1 MCDGSARGPTSKIKM
16 QHSGACKVR
25 LAILMAAL
33 SALGAIQTEA
43 SDIGP
48 VLPSVKSRSTRLDTT
63 RPADVPDDATLETSG
78 ARIGVIYFRPLQLF
92 DIGGLDQDSSLFRLA
107 NRLHIRTRDA
117 TIADQ
122 LLFDEGEPY
131 NASAVAESAR
141 ILRSTRYLRDASIRP
156 IAYHDGLADLEV
168 TTQDV
173 WTLNPGLSFG
183 RRGGKNTAG
192 FELEEL
198 NFLGLGTQ
206 LGLGFRSGIDR
217 DSKSVFYRDRQ
228 LGSSWWDL
236 SATYSDNSDGRLA
249 DFSLERPFYSL
260 ETQRAGGV
268 SVRDDLRVDS
278 RYDLGKVIDKFE
290 THTKHVSAYWGS
302 SNGLSN
308 DWARRYSIGVTYDGH
323 QFNDAPGA
331 NPAQLLPEDRTLI
344 YPWVSAE
351 WVQDRF
357 ATTLNRDQIEKTEDY
372 SLGWK
377 LRAQLG
383 FASSSMGAD
392 RSAIMLEGTA
402 STGYDLTER
411 QSLNLSAGASGRYE
425 NGSLANG
432 LLSAEARYYFRQS
445 QRRLFFMGLSAA
457 AGSNLDADEQVLLG
471 GDNGLR
477 GYPLRYQAGT
487 GRFLFTA
494 EQRVFT
500 NWFPF
505 QLFNVG
511 GAVFF
516 DMGRTIGRDPLGTT
530 SQGLLKDVGVGLRLG
545 NSRSALGNV
554 LHIDLA
560 LPLNGDASISSMQVI
575 VETKRSF

>member
-1 MCDGSARGPTSKIKM
+1 
-16 QHSGACKVR
+16 
-25 LAILMAAL
+25 
-33 SALGAIQTEA
+33 
-43 SDIGP
+43 
-48 VLPSVKSRSTRLDTT
+48 LPSVKARSTRLDNS
-63 RPADVPDDATLETSG
+63 RPADVPDDATLEASG
-78 ARIGVIYFRPLQLF
+78 AKVGEIYFKPLQLF
-92 DIGGLDQDSSLFRLA
+92 DIGGLDQDSHLFRLA

-122 LLFDEGEPY
+122 LLFHEGDPY
-131 NASAVAESAR
+131 NASSITESAR

-156 IAYHDGLADLEV
+156 IAYHDGVVDLEV

-183 RRGGKNTAG
+183 RHGGKNTAG

-198 NFLGLGTQ
+198 NVLGLGTQ
-206 LGLGFRSGIDR
+206 LGIGFKSGIDR
-217 DSKSVFYRDRQ
+217 DSKQVFYRDPQ

-260 ETQRAGGV
+260 ETRRAGGV
-268 SVRDDLRVDS
+268 AVKDDLRVDS

-290 THTKHVSAYWGS
+290 THAKQASAYWGF
-302 SNGLSN
+302 SNGLQN
-308 DWARRYSIGVTYDGH
+308 DWARRYSVGVTYDEH
-323 QFNDAPGA
+323 VFDDAPGV
-331 NPAQLLPEDRTLI
+331 NPTLLLPGDRKLV
-344 YPWVSAE
+344 YPWIAAE

-357 ATTLNRDQIEKTEDY
+357 ATTLNRDQIEKIEDY

-377 LRAQLG
+377 LRAQVG
-383 FASSSMGAD
+383 FASSSWGSD
-392 RSAIMLEGTA
+392 RNAFMLEGTA
-402 STGYDLTER
+402 STGYDIGER
-411 QSLNLSAGASGRYE
+411 QSLNLLAGASGRYE
-425 NGSLANG
+425 DGSLANG
-432 LLSAEARYYFRQS
+432 LLNAEARYYFRQS
-445 QRRLFFMGLSAA
+445 QRRLLFVGLSAT
-457 AGSNLDADEQVLLG
+457 AGSNLDVDEQVLLG
-471 GDNGLR
+471 GDSGLR

-487 GRFLFTA
+487 GRFLLTV
-494 EQRVFT
+494 EQRAFT

-511 GAVFF
+511 GAAFF
-516 DMGRTIGRDPLGTT
+516 DMGRSFGRDPLGTQ

-560 LPLNGDASISSMQVI
+560 FPLDGDPSISNVQVI

>member
-1 MCDGSARGPTSKIKM
+1 MRQSRPSAI
-16 QHSGACKVR
+16 C
-25 LAILMAAL
+25 LIL
-33 SALGAIQTEA
+33 LGAAWCSA
-43 SDIGP
+43 SVADP
-48 VLPSVKSRSTRLDTT
+48 AADRTRVLPSVTSRSTRLDTS
-63 RPADVPDDATLETSG
+63 RPPGIPDDATLTADH
-78 ARIGVIYFRPLQLF
+78 ARIGTIEFRALNLF

-122 LLFDEGEPY
+122 LLFREGEPY
-131 NASAVAESAR
+131 DASTIQETAR
-141 ILRSTRYLRDASIRP
+141 MLRATRYLRDASIRP
-156 IAYHDGLADLEV
+156 IAYRDGLVDLEV

-183 RRGGKNTAG
+183 RHGGKNTAG
-192 FELEEL
+192 FELEDL
-198 NFLGLGTQ
+198 NFLGLGTE
-206 LGLGFRSGIDR
+206 LGVGFKSGIDR
-217 DSKSVFYRDRQ
+217 DSKAVFYRDRQ

-249 DFSLERPFYSL
+249 DLSLERPFYSL
-260 ETQRAGGV
+260 ETRLAGGV
-268 SVRDDLRVDS
+268 AFKDDLRVDS

-290 THTKHVSAYWGS
+290 THARQASAWWGFS
-302 SNGLSN
+302 SGLSN
-308 DWARRYSIGVTYDGH
+308 GWARRYSVGVTYDDH
-323 QFNDAPGA
+323 EFDDAPGA
-331 NPAQLLPEDRTLI
+331 AAALLLPDDRKLV
-344 YPWVSAE
+344 YPWIAAE

-357 ATTLNRDQIEKTEDY
+357 ATTRNRDQIEKIEDY

-377 LRAQLG
+377 LRTQLG
-383 FASSSMGAD
+383 FASPAIGAD
-392 RSAIMLEGTA
+392 RDAIMLESTV
-402 STGYDLTER
+402 STGYDLSAR
-411 QSLNLSAGASGRYE
+411 QHLALSADASGRYE
-425 NGSLANG
+425 GGALANG

-445 QRRLFFMGLSAA
+445 PRRLFFIGLSAA

-487 GRFLFTA
+487 GRWLFTA

-505 QLFNVG
+505 QLVNVG
-511 GAVFF
+511 GAIFF
-516 DMGRTIGRDPLGTT
+516 DMGRTVGSDPLGSQ

-560 LPLNGDASISSMQVI
+560 FPLDGDASISNMQVI

>member
-1 MCDGSARGPTSKIKM
+1 MRHSRASLVCLTLLIEVW
-16 QHSGACKVR
+16 SGATV
-25 LAILMAAL
+25 AD
-33 SALGAIQTEA
+33 TA
-43 SDIGP
+43 SDRAP
-48 VLPSVKSRSTRLDTT
+48 VLPSVKSRSTRMDTS
-63 RPADVPDDATLETSG
+63 RPPGVPDDAALAASG
-78 ARIGVIYFRPLQLF
+78 ARIGQIEFRALELF

-122 LLFDEGEPY
+122 LLFHEGELY
-131 NASAVAESAR
+131 NASTIQETAR

-156 IAYHDGLADLEV
+156 IAYHDGLVDLEV

-183 RRGGKNTAG
+183 RHGGKNTAG
-192 FELEEL
+192 FELEDL
-198 NFLGLGTQ
+198 NFLGLGTE
-206 LGLGFRSGIDR
+206 LGMAFKSGIDR

-236 SATYSDNSDGRLA
+236 AATYSDNSDGRLA

-260 ETQRAGGV
+260 ETRRAGGV
-268 SVRDDLRVDS
+268 ALKDDLRVDS

-290 THTKHVSAYWGS
+290 THSEQASAYWGF

-308 DWARRYSIGVTYDGH
+308 DWARRYSIGVTYDDRE
-323 QFNDAPGA
+323 FSDASGA
-331 NPAQLLPEDRTLI
+331 APARLLPHDRKLV
-344 YPWVSAE
+344 YPWIAAE

-357 ATTLNRDQIEKTEDY
+357 ATTRNRDQIEKIEDY

-377 LRAQLG
+377 LRAQVG
-383 FASSSMGAD
+383 FASSATGSD
-392 RSAIMLEGTA
+392 RNAVMLEGTA
-402 STGYDLTER
+402 ATGYDLSAR
-411 QSLNLSAGASGRYE
+411 QQLALSAAASGRYE
-425 NGSLANG
+425 DGAVANG

-445 QRRLFFMGLSAA
+445 PRRLLFMGLAA
-457 AGSNLDADEQVLLG
+457 SAGSNLDADEQVLLG

-487 GRFLFTA
+487 GRWLFTA
-494 EQRVFT
+494 EQRVFS

-505 QLFNVG
+505 QLVNVG

-516 DMGRTIGRDPLGTT
+516 DMGRTTGRDPLGAP

-560 LPLNGDASISSMQVI
+560 FPLDGDASISSMQVI

>member
-1 MCDGSARGPTSKIKM
+1 MQAGPICNVCLTLAIAAWSSARV
-16 QHSGACKVR
+16 AD
-25 LAILMAAL
+25 A
-33 SALGAIQTEA
+33 A
-43 SDIGP
+43 SDHAP
-48 VLPSVKSRSTRLDTT
+48 VLPSLTARSTRLDTS
-63 RPADVPDDATLETSG
+63 RPAEVPDDATLEASG
-78 ARIGVIYFRPLQLF
+78 ARIGQVRFNALQLF
-92 DIGGLDQDSSLFRLA
+92 DVGGLDQDTALFRLA
-107 NRLHIRTRDA
+107 NRLHIRTREA

-122 LLFDEGEPY
+122 LLFREGQLY
-131 NASAVAESAR
+131 DASTVAESAR

-156 IAYHDGLADLEV
+156 VAYHDGVVDLEV
-168 TTQDV
+168 MTQDV

-183 RRGGKNTAG
+183 RHGGKNTGG

-206 LGLGFRSGIDR
+206 LGLSFKSGIDR

-236 SATYSDNSDGRLA
+236 STTYSDNSDGRLA

-268 SVRDDLRVDS
+268 AANDDLRVDS

-290 THTKHVSAYWGS
+290 THAKLASAYWGFS
-302 SNGLSN
+302 DGLSN
-308 DWARRYSIGVTYDGH
+308 DWARRYSLGFTYDDH
-323 QFNDAPGA
+323 EFANAPGA
-331 NPAQLLPEDRTLI
+331 DPALLLPANRKLV
-344 YPWVSAE
+344 YPWVAAE

-357 ATTLNRDQIEKTEDY
+357 ATTRNRDQIEKTEDY
-372 SLGWK
+372 ALGWK
-377 LRAQLG
+377 LRAQVG
-383 FASSSMGAD
+383 FASSATGSD
-392 RSAIMLEGTA
+392 RDAIMLEGTA
-402 STGYDLTER
+402 STGYDLSQR
-411 QSLNLSAGASGRYE
+411 QSMILSADAGGRVE
-425 NGSLANG
+425 DGSLTNG
-432 LLSAEARYYFRQS
+432 LLGAEARYYFRQS
-445 QRRLFFMGLSAA
+445 PRRLFFMGLSAT
-457 AGSNLDADEQVLLG
+457 AGTRLDADTQVLLG

-487 GRFLFTA
+487 GRWLFTA
-494 EQRVFT
+494 EQRMYS

-516 DMGRTIGRDPLGTT
+516 DMGRVAGRDPLG
-530 SQGLLKDVGVGLRLG
+530 SEPQGVLKDVGIGLRLG

-560 LPLNGDASISSMQVI
+560 FPLDGDSSIDSMQVV

>member
-1 MCDGSARGPTSKIKM
+1 M
-16 QHSGACKVR
+16 QQSRAQKVG
-25 LAILMAAL
+25 LIFLTAAL
-33 SALGAIQTEA
+33 AALPLADTAA
-43 SDIGP
+43 SDRAP
-48 VLPSVKSRSTRLDTT
+48 VLPSVKARSTRLDTS
-63 RPADVPDDATLETSG
+63 RPPEVPDDAALEASG
-78 ARIGVIYFRPLQLF
+78 ARIGSVEFKALQLF
-92 DIGGLDQDSSLFRLA
+92 DVGGLDEDTALFRLA
-107 NRLHIRTRDA
+107 NRLHIRTRDD

-122 LLFDEGEPY
+122 LLFREGGPY
-131 NASAVAESAR
+131 DPSTIAETAR

-156 IAYHDGLADLEV
+156 IAYHDGLVDMEV

-183 RRGGKNTAG
+183 RHGGKNTG
-192 FELEEL
+192 GVELEEL

-206 LGLGFRSGIDR
+206 LGLGFTSGIDR
-217 DSKSVFYRDRQ
+217 DSKTVFYRDRQ

-236 SATYSDNSDGRLA
+236 STTYSDNSDGRLA

-260 ETQRAGGV
+260 DTRRAGGV
-268 SVRDDLRVDS
+268 AVKDDVRVDS
-278 RYDLGKVIDKFE
+278 RYDLGKVIDNFE
-290 THTKHVSAYWGS
+290 THAKFASAYWGF
-302 SNGLSN
+302 SNGLAN
-308 DWARRYSIGVTYDGH
+308 DWARRYSLGVTYDDH
-323 QFNDAPGA
+323 QFADAPGG
-331 NPAQLLPEDRTLI
+331 NPAVLLPGDRKLV
-344 YPWVSAE
+344 YPWVAAE

-357 ATTLNRDQIEKTEDY
+357 ATTRNRDQIEKIEDY

-383 FASSSMGAD
+383 FASSATGSD
-392 RSAIMLEGTA
+392 RNAVMLEGTA
-402 STGYDLTER
+402 STGYDLTPR
-411 QSLNLSAGASGRYE
+411 QSLALRADASGRFE
-425 NGSLANG
+425 DGALANG
-432 LLSAEARYYFRQS
+432 LLGAEARYYFRQS
-445 QRRLFFMGLSAA
+445 QRRLFFMGLAA
-457 AGSNLDADEQVLLG
+457 TAGSNLDVDEQILLG

-487 GRFLFTA
+487 GRWLFTA
-494 EQRVFT
+494 EQRMFS

-516 DMGRTIGRDPLGTT
+516 DMGRVVGRDPLG
-530 SQGLLKDVGVGLRLG
+530 SAPQGLLKDVGFGLRLG

-560 LPLNGDASISSMQVI
+560 FPLDGDSSISNLQIV

>member
-1 MCDGSARGPTSKIKM
+1 
-16 QHSGACKVR
+16 
-25 LAILMAAL
+25 
-33 SALGAIQTEA
+33 
-43 SDIGP
+43 
-48 VLPSVKSRSTRLDTT
+48 VLPSLKARSTRLDTA
-63 RPADVPDDATLETSG
+63 RPPEVPDDPTLEANG
-78 ARIGVIYFRPLQLF
+78 AKIGQVRFNALQLF
-92 DIGGLDQDSSLFRLA
+92 DIGGLDQDTALFRLA
-107 NRLHIRTRDA
+107 NRLHIRTREA

-122 LLFDEGEPY
+122 LLFREGQLY
-131 NASAVAESAR
+131 DASTVAESAR

-156 IAYHDGLADLEV
+156 VAYHEGLVDLEV
-168 TTQDV
+168 KTQDV

-183 RRGGKNTAG
+183 RHGGKNTGG

-206 LGLGFRSGIDR
+206 LGLSFKSGIDR

-236 SATYSDNSDGRLA
+236 STTYSDNSDGRLA

-268 SVRDDLRVDS
+268 AANDDLRVDS

-290 THTKHVSAYWGS
+290 THAKLASAYWGFS
-302 SNGLSN
+302 EGLSN
-308 DWARRYSIGVTYDGH
+308 DWARRYSLGFTYDDR
-323 QFNDAPGA
+323 QFANAPGA
-331 NPAQLLPEDRTLI
+331 DPALLLPADRKLV
-344 YPWVSAE
+344 YPWVAAE

-357 ATTLNRDQIEKTEDY
+357 ATTRNRDQIEKTEDY
-372 SLGWK
+372 ALGWK
-377 LRAQLG
+377 LRAQVG
-383 FASSSMGAD
+383 FASSATGSD
-392 RSAIMLEGTA
+392 RDAVMLEGTA
-402 STGYDLTER
+402 STGYDLSQR
-411 QSLNLSAGASGRYE
+411 QQLILSADAGGRFE
-425 NGSLANG
+425 QGSLANG
-432 LLSAEARYYFRQS
+432 LLGAEARYYFRQS
-445 QRRLFFMGLSAA
+445 PRRLFFLGLSGT
-457 AGSNLDADEQVLLG
+457 AGTHLDADTQVLLG

-487 GRFLFTA
+487 GRWLLTA
-494 EQRVFT
+494 EQRMYS

-516 DMGRTIGRDPLGTT
+516 DMGGVTGRDPLGAQP
-530 SQGLLKDVGVGLRLG
+530 QGVLKDVGIGLRLG

-560 LPLNGDASISSMQVI
+560 FPLDGDPSIDKMQVV